1 MTHPTKSR
9 FRAIFALLG
18 AIAIAT
24 GLGAAAVEAGSTR
37 GSTAPA
43 LPPAGSTAHAA
54 LPPAGTTDKVLVIV
68 AENHSLSQFES
79 GAPYTYGLATSYG
92 LGTNMQAI
100 THPSK
105 PNYADMVFGTN
116 HGLTSDAR
124 KRVNNPTIFDNA
136 IAAGRSAKIMAESMG
151 YTRCRISNTGRYL
164 GRHNPWSFSSN
175 TTSRANCLK
184 YDFSYNTHGAS
195 DIAAGKLANIEML
208 IPNSCHDGHDCSLGT
223 FDKWMKT
230 TWARITAGP
239 DWRSGRLTVIV
250 TADEDDRKHANVI
263 PLFVLNPTLSHK
275 VVATKLTL
283 YSINRLLSQFGHTA
297 YMANGSTA
305 PDLASAFGLT
315 VN

>member
-1 MTHPTKSR
+1 MTHPSKR
-9 FRAIFALLG
+9 RLRVVFALLG
-18 AIAIAT
+18 ALAIA
-24 GLGAAAVEAGSTR
+24 AGS
-37 GSTAPA
+37 GSLAVAAGPTSGSPA
-43 LPPAGSTAHAA
+43 QAA
-54 LPPAGTTDKVLVIV
+54 LPPAGTTDKLLVIV

-116 HGLTSDAR
+116 HGLTTDAGT
-124 KRVNNPTIFDNA
+124 RVNYPTVFDNA

-151 YTRCRISNTGRYL
+151 STRCRISNTGRYL

-175 TTSRANCLK
+175 ATSRANCLK
-184 YDFSYNTHGAS
+184 YDFSYDTHGAS

-230 TWARITAGP
+230 TWARIVAGP

-250 TADEDDRKHANVI
+250 TADEDDRKHGNVI

-275 VVATKLTL
+275 VVTTNLTL
-283 YSINRLLSQFGHTA
+283 YSLNRLFSQFGHTA

-315 VN
+315 VD

>member
-1 MTHPTKSR
+1 MTHPTNRR
-9 FRAIFALLG
+9 FRAVIALLG
-18 AIAIAT
+18 AIAIAA
-24 GLGAAAVEAGSTR
+24 GLGAAAAAGSAR
-37 GSTAPA
+37 GSTAHPA
-43 LPPAGSTAHAA
+43 LPPAGPTANAA

-68 AENHSLSQFES
+68 AENHSLSQFQS
-79 GAPYTYGLATSYG
+79 GAPYTYGLATAYG
-92 LGTNMQAI
+92 LGTNMHAI

-105 PNYADMVFGTN
+105 PNYADMIFGTN

-124 KRVNNPTIFDNA
+124 KRAKYRTVFDNA
-136 IAAGRSAKIMAESMG
+136 IAAGRSAKTMAESMG
-151 YTRCRISNTGRYL
+151 STRCRISNTGRYL

-175 TTSRANCLK
+175 ATSRANCLK
-184 YDFSYNTHGAS
+184 YDFSYDTHGAS

-230 TWARITAGP
+230 TWARIAAGP
-239 DWRSGRLTVIV
+239 DWRSGRLTVVV
-250 TADEDDRKHANVI
+250 TADEDDRKHDNVI

-283 YSINRLLSQFGHTA
+283 YSLNRLLSQFGHTA
-297 YMANGSTA
+297 YMGNGTTA